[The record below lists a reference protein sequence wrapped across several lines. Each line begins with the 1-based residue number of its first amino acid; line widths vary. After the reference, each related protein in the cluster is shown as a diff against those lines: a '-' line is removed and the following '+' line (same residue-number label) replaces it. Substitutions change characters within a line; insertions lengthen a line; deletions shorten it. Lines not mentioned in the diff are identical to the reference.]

1 MAEIWMRGTERV
13 RERTFDEVLKSL
25 ISRNLVPATRGVSL
39 RGKEI
44 SMEKGPLEYGSWDVL
59 SSSAIESKA
68 GRGLKFVRE
77 LELSEVKDQVDDL
90 SSQVES
96 VASELQQCKEDIS
109 AVLDKLNE
117 LGEKPITKQT
127 ELFEVDATL
136 EVTRPIP
143 VVIEEYDDEVI
154 ASFPEIEAFGAG
166 LCEAEAIIDLKNEI
180 RKMFF
185 ELEEISDEKLGK
197 LPLSW
202 KRVLSKVVKR
212 VGNRQ

>member
-1 MAEIWMRGTERV
+1 MAQRWMRGTEEV

-25 ISRNLVPATRGVSL
+25 ISRNILSATGVSL

-44 SMEKGPLEYGSWDVL
+44 SMEKEPLEYGSWDVL
-59 SSSAIESKA
+59 SGSAIESKA
-68 GRGLKFVRE
+68 GRGLKFVGE
-77 LELSEVKDQVDDL
+77 LELSEVKDQVDNL

-96 VASELQQCKEDIS
+96 VASKLEQCKEDIS
-109 AVLDKLNE
+109 AILNKLNE
-117 LGEKPITKQT
+117 SREKPITKQT
-127 ELFEVDATL
+127 ELFEVDEAL
-136 EVTRPIP
+136 EVTRAIP
-143 VVIEEYDDEVI
+143 VVIEEYENEVI

-166 LCEAEAIIDLKNEI
+166 LCEAEAITDLKDEI
-180 RKMFF
+180 REMFF
-185 ELEEISDEKLGK
+185 ELEEVSDEKLGK